1 MGCITTNSETTTRQ
15 SINVYRDDGT
25 YQRICREE
33 TVYITEDVPV
43 RDDMIVDVMFDI
55 TKAKEDEGLVSG
67 WANVAVN
74 ADGSLPFDWAG
85 DIIRPETLE
94 KAAINFMLEY
104 RGSGVMHEGNE
115 QGIVVESIMLT
126 KEKQAAIGIP
136 EGYVPEGWF
145 ITVKVTNPEV
155 FKAVKE
161 GKYKMFS
168 IQGHA
173 KRIEL

>member
-1 MGCITTNSETTTRQ
+1 MGCITTNQEVTTRQ
-15 SINVYRDDGT
+15 SINVYRDDGSC
-25 YQRICREE
+25 QHLCRTES
-33 TVYITEDVPV
+33 VYIDEEVPV
-43 RDDMIVDVMFDI
+43 RDDMLVDVMFDI
-55 TKAKEDEGLVSG
+55 TKSKEEQGLVSG

-85 DIIRPETLE
+85 DIIRPEVLE
-94 KAAINFMLEY
+94 KAAINFMLDY
-104 RGSGVMHEGNE
+104 RGSGVMHAGSE
-115 QGIVVESIMLT
+115 QGVVVESIVFT
-126 KEKQAAIGIP
+126 KEKQLAIGIP
-136 EGYVPEGWF
+136 EGVIPEGWF

>member
-1 MGCITTNSETTTRQ
+1 MGCVVTSQEISTSQNIS
-15 SINVYRDDGT
+15 VYRDDGT
-25 YQRICREE
+25 SQHINRHEC
-33 TVYITEDVPV
+33 VYITEEVPV
-43 RDDMIVDVMFDI
+43 DDACAVDVLFDI

-74 ADGSLPFDWAG
+74 ADGSLPLDWQG

-94 KAAINFMLEY
+94 KAAINFMLDY
-104 RGSGVMHEGNE
+104 RGSGVMH
-115 QGIVVESIMLT
+115 QGDSQGEVVESIVFT
-126 KEKQAAIGIP
+126 KEKQAILGIP
-136 EGYVPEGWF
+136 EGCVPEGWF

-168 IQGHA
+168 IQGNA
-173 KRIEL
+173 KRIKL

>member
-1 MGCITTNSETTTRQ
+1 MSVVVTEKNKQNDS
-15 SINVYRDDGT
+15 VYLDDSLA
-25 YQRICREE
+25 
-33 TVYITEDVPV
+33 
-43 RDDMIVDVMFDI
+43 VDVLFNI
-55 TKAKEDEGLVSG
+55 TKAKEDECLVSG

-74 ADGSLPFDWAG
+74 ADGSIPLDWQG
-85 DIIRPETLE
+85 DIIRPEVLE

-104 RGSGVMHEGNE
+104 RGSGVMHQGVE
-115 QGIVVESIMLT
+115 QGVVVESIMFT
-126 KEKQAAIGIP
+126 KEKQAILGIP

-145 ITVKVTNPEV
+145 ITVKVLNPDV

-168 IQGHA
+168 IQGNA